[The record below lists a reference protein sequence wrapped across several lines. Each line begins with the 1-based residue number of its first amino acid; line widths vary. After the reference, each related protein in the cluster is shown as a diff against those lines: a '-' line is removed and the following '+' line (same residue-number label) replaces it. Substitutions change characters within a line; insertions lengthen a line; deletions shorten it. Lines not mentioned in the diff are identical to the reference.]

1 MNLEQSGLQMEIML
15 RVVNLFFFF
24 FWSYEIRDKGYE
36 NLLGSVSQ

>member
-1 MNLEQSGLQMEIML
+1 MEFML

-24 FWSYEIRDKGYE
+24 RSYEIRDKGYE